1 MARQGM
7 WSLQGSDQQVSEA
20 QLYPEPEGRDARHP
34 LFRPERLAWYA
45 ARVDRA
51 KALIEARYAEPLS
64 LSDIARD
71 SAMSVFHFAR
81 IFSELEGQPPHR
93 FLTDVRLAHADAS
106 LRDGGR
112 RHRYLLRGGLW
123 LAQPLRHDVSP
134 ALWRQT
140 VGHPSKRKALVAA
153 AARRR

>member
-7 WSLQGSDQQVSEA
+7 WSLQGRDQQVSEA
-20 QLYPEPEGRDARHP
+20 QLYPEPEGRHARHP

-81 IFSELEGQPPHR
+81 IFSELEGQPPPLSDR
-93 FLTDVRLAHADAS
+93 CPLGTRRRQPS
-106 LRDGGR
+106 RWGR
-112 RHRYLLRGGLW
+112 RHRYLLGGGLW
-123 LAQPLRHDVSP
+123 FAQPLRHDVSP
-134 ALWRQT
+134 ALWRQ
-140 VGHPSKRKALVAA
+140 PSDI
-153 AARRR
+153 RRNGRL